1 MDHLFY
7 GLNLTLKPYSIDLF
21 KDPFS
26 QTFQVAI
33 KFLFAFCQFVSGQ
46 FHGLV
51 TKGTFLLES

>member
-33 KFLFAFCQFVSGQ
+33 KFLFAF
-46 FHGLV
+46 L
-51 TKGTFLLES
+51 